1 MQLKKSL
8 EACANSDNKRWCW
21 LIGSISEYMMFFL
34 GLNFLWLIKTRVVN
48 VSLGASIAE
57 VVSAYPTAGGLYT
70 VRFSLRRNE
79 KLYLMSPIRL
89 LLN

>member
-1 MQLKKSL
+1 
-8 EACANSDNKRWCW
+8 
-21 LIGSISEYMMFFL
+21 MFFGFKPPL
-34 GLNFLWLIKTRVVN
+34 LIKMRVVN

-57 VVSAYPTAGGLYT
+57 IVSAYPTAGGLYT

-79 KLYLMSPIRL
+79 QLYLTRPIRL